1 MHCQVPSACG
11 TTTTLHSH
19 HLQTLNSHHQLTRS
33 DFDAALRPGFRQA
46 TRASYGHLQNASEEL
61 AATYVH
67 PSRTDWLERDC
78 PLCAD
83 SATHASPLMF
93 KLGMQLLTCARC
105 SMSYSR
111 QVLREDAEQDLYVG
125 STFQT
130 SYRHLKLNPA
140 YAELE
145 TTKCRYIMQQLRRHS
160 IACGTLLDIG
170 AGSGCLLSAA
180 REAGWK
186 ARGIEANP
194 GFVELCWSAGLE
206 VEQGFFPHIRLDN
219 TTVDV
224 VTMLDVI
231 EHAPDPQALLQV
243 VRSQLVDNGLLVL
256 QVPNV
261 DSLLVRLQ
269 GEASSNFCIGH
280 WNHFNSATLKKL
292 ALAAGFEPLS
302 IETIISELDLILE
315 FAPARIAETVGQ
327 ITGSPPGDT
336 KMDTEWLHE
345 RGLGYKVLG
354 IFRRKAL
361 PDA

>member
-1 MHCQVPSACG
+1 
-11 TTTTLHSH
+11 
-19 HLQTLNSHHQLTRS
+19 LNSHHQLTRS

-46 TRASYGHLQNASEEL
+46 TRASYNQLRNASGEL
-61 AATYVH
+61 AATYVR
-67 PSRTDWLERDC
+67 PAGADWVERDC

-83 SATHASPLMF
+83 SAAHANPLLF
-93 KLGMQLLTCARC
+93 KLGMQLLACSRC
-105 SMSYSR
+105 GMSYSR
-111 QVLREDAEQDLYVG
+111 QVLRRDAERKLYVG
-125 STFQT
+125 SSFQT
-130 SYRHLKLNPA
+130 SYKDLKLNPA
-140 YAELE
+140 YADLE
-145 TTKCRYIMQQLRRHS
+145 ATKCRYILQQLRRCS
-160 IACGTLLDIG
+160 AGSGTLLDIG

-194 GFVELCWSAGLE
+194 GFVELCRSAGLE
-206 VEQGFFPHIRLDN
+206 VNQGFFPDTRLEN
-219 TTVDV
+219 TVDA

-243 VRSQLVDNGLLVL
+243 VRSQLADQGLLVL

-280 WNHFNSATLKKL
+280 WNHFNPATLRKL
-292 ALAAGFEPLS
+292 AMAAGFEPLS

-315 FAPARIAETVGQ
+315 FPSERIADTVARL
-327 ITGSPPGDT
+327 TGSPLTGAIPDA
-336 KMDTEWLHE
+336 EWLHQ

-354 IFRRKAL
+354 LFRKKAL